1 MVVVLVLVLLLG
13 VFAAPAHAQEGDT
26 WPAPEARAQGDT
38 STATLPSG
46 VELVGR
52 GFGHGRGMGQWGAL
66 GYATGRS
73 GGPWT
78 HSQIL
83 AHYYGGT
90 TARELTVPNPLM
102 AVLLQSRRGTA
113 LVVHQP
119 KGVTVDGIDMDSP
132 PVALRATLRADGK
145 VDLQRGHGCGG
156 PWDPAEVIDAPVRM
170 RAVDPSGERADL
182 LRLCTS
188 ATSTISYRGDLAL
201 IGETFDGKNPGTA
214 EVVNLVDLQG
224 LLRGVVP
231 REMPASWG
239 DLEGGLGLNALK
251 AQAVAAR
258 SYAAAGDTRWGDLH
272 SGFGAVASTCDT
284 IFCQAYG
291 GAMADGT
298 VREDSRTDRAV
309 IETRGEVRWR
319 DGAVARTEFSASTGG
334 WTAGGVFPVVE
345 DVGDAMSTNPNH
357 RWTTVVPRATIES
370 RWNLGTLEGIQVTER
385 NGVGEWG
392 GRVVRMQLI
401 GSARSVTITGN
412 EFRSGLSL
420 RSDWFAVA
428 TPGDTT
434 PPREP
439 VTPRDIDDA
448 CPSEVPDGSYTD
460 VPEDNVHLRAIDCAT
475 WWQVA
480 QGRGDGTFD
489 PRGSVTRGQMATF
502 VARMILAAGGTLP
515 EEPEDAFGDDDDSV
529 HELAINQLAAVEVV
543 QGTGPGTYEPQ
554 RAIDRA
560 QLASLLDRALDHLDV
575 EAPADPDDW
584 FHDDED
590 SVHQAAINRLA
601 EEGVVAG
608 TSTGFYEP
616 RATTRR
622 DQMATTLARSLDLV
636 VERTGATPP
645 G

>member
-13 VFAAPAHAQEGDT
+13 VFVAPAHAQEGDT
-26 WPAPEARAQGDT
+26 WPTPEVAVQEESAT
-38 STATLPSG
+38 AATLPSG

-90 TARELTVPNPLM
+90 TANTIGNPLM

-119 KGVTVDGIDMDSP
+119 KGVTVDGMDMDSP
-132 PVALRATLRADGK
+132 PVALRATLRSDGK
-145 VDLQRGHGCGG
+145 VDLQRGHGCAG
-156 PWDPAEVIDAPVRM
+156 PWDPAEVVDAPVRM
-170 RAVDPSGERADL
+170 RAVDPTGERADL

-201 IGETFDGKNPGTA
+201 IGVTFDGKNPGTA
-214 EVVNLVDLQG
+214 EVVNIVDLQG
-224 LLRGVVP
+224 LLRGVLP

-239 DLEGGLGLNALK
+239 DLEGGKGMHALM

-258 SYAAAGDTRWGDLH
+258 SYAAASDTRWGDLH
-272 SGFGAVASTCDT
+272 SDFGAAASTCDT

-291 GAMADGT
+291 GAMADST
-298 VREDSRTDRAV
+298 VREDSRTDLAV
-309 IETRGEVRWR
+309 VETAGEVRWR
-319 DGAVARTEFSASTGG
+319 DGRVARTEFSASTGG
-334 WTAGGVFPVVE
+334 WTAGGVFPTVE
-345 DVGDAMSTNPNH
+345 DVGDAISTNPNH
-357 RWTTVVPRATIES
+357 RWTTVVPRTTIES
-370 RWNLGTLEGIQVTER
+370 RWNLGTLEGIRVTER
-385 NGVGEWG
+385 NGTGEWG
-392 GRVVRMQLI
+392 GRVLRMQLI

-412 EFRSGLSL
+412 EFRSGLGL

-428 TPGDTT
+428 EPGDVT

-439 VTPRDIDDA
+439 VEPRDIDDA
-448 CPSEVPDGSYTD
+448 CPSEVPSGRYTD
-460 VPEDNVHLRAIDCAT
+460 VPVDNVHRRAIDCAT

-480 QGRGDGTFD
+480 QGRDDGTFD
-489 PRGSVTRGQMATF
+489 PSGPVTRGQMATF
-502 VARMILAAGGTLP
+502 VARMVLAAGGTLP
-515 EEPEDAFGDDDDSV
+515 EEPEDAFGDDDGSV
-529 HELAINQLAAVEVV
+529 HEHAINQLAEVGV
-543 QGTGPGTYEPQ
+543 VRGTGPDTYEPQ
-554 RAIDRA
+554 RSIDRA
-560 QLASLLDRALDHLDV
+560 QLATLLDGALDHLGL
-575 EAPADPDDW
+575 DPPSEVDDW

-590 SVHQAAINRLA
+590 SVHQDAINRLA

-608 TSTGFYEP
+608 TSVGFYEP

-636 VERTGATPP
+636 VERTGAPLP